1 MTTVTAVNISN
12 MPRPVPGVKL
22 SLKTRHPIAT
32 AVRGSKAPIQIFIQD
47 FGIRC
52 KSTKYKGE
60 KIHNREQNRFY
71 IVISSTS
78 AVFLVYKETVSLST
92 NKLSIYETEIKMK
105 NSMRKKLLVLG
116 AFVSAVMLVSCTG
129 SKKEAVTYT
138 PEEIAD
144 AGQVM
149 KYYDTSL
156 ALLKNMVKERDI
168 NAVLGY
174 MEQQSKVQM
183 FSHIMSPV
191 ISKKDSAVVMQP
203 GDYFGD
209 DVRQNLIQNYTELF
223 QSRGQ
228 FYANFNKYLSLLKE
242 KKTEGIADLLN
253 DNYELSVE
261 MSECKQNIFDILSPI
276 VGQAQQVLLAE
287 NPVKEQIIA
296 MKKMSLTMQSII
308 NLYARKH
315 VEDKARLD
323 LKIMELRLQLDA
335 AEKLPAVKGHEGQ
348 TEKFKDFLS
357 KAEEFMKIVQD
368 IRQKNSY
375 TEEDFD
381 EISSYGL
388 SII

>member
-1 MTTVTAVNISN
+1 M
-12 MPRPVPGVKL
+12 
-22 SLKTRHPIAT
+22 
-32 AVRGSKAPIQIFIQD
+32 
-47 FGIRC
+47 
-52 KSTKYKGE
+52 YK
-60 KIHNREQNRFY
+60 RQ
-71 IVISSTS
+71 
-78 AVFLVYKETVSLST
+78 
-92 NKLSIYETEIKMK
+92 
-105 NSMRKKLLVLG
+105 
-116 AFVSAVMLVSCTG
+116 
-129 SKKEAVTYT
+129 
-138 PEEIAD
+138 
-144 AGQVM
+144 
-149 KYYDTSL
+149 
-156 ALLKNMVKERDI
+156 
-168 NAVLGY
+168 
-174 MEQQSKVQM
+174 
-183 FSHIMSPV
+183 
-191 ISKKDSAVVMQP
+191 
-203 GDYFGD
+203 
-209 DVRQNLIQNYTELF
+209 VRQNLIQNYTELF

-323 LKIMELRLQLDA
+323 LKIMELRLQLDT
-335 AEKLPAVKGHEGQ
+335 AEKLPAVKGHEEQ

>member
-1 MTTVTAVNISN
+1 
-12 MPRPVPGVKL
+12 
-22 SLKTRHPIAT
+22 
-32 AVRGSKAPIQIFIQD
+32 
-47 FGIRC
+47 
-52 KSTKYKGE
+52 
-60 KIHNREQNRFY
+60 
-71 IVISSTS
+71 
-78 AVFLVYKETVSLST
+78 
-92 NKLSIYETEIKMK
+92 
-105 NSMRKKLLVLG
+105 MRKKLLVLG

-129 SKKEAVTYT
+129 SKKEAVIYT

-191 ISKKDSAVVMQP
+191 ISKKDSAAVMQP

-209 DVRQNLIQNYTELF
+209 DVRQNLIQNYAELF

-253 DNYELSVE
+253 DNYEQSVE

-276 VGQAQQVLLAE
+276 VGQAQQVLLVE

-323 LKIMELRLQLDA
+323 LKIMELRLQLDT
-335 AEKLPAVKGHEGQ
+335 AEKLPAVKGHEEQ